1 MVTSLITTNPDV
13 LLDPTKF
20 LLNSEECQPPPTFC
34 QSWKGRG
41 EGRKLEEYVKY
52 TYVAAQPRMT
62 HSWKHFSRCV
72 NNHRDKDINLVNIT
86 SLFKMIFGIKL

>member
-1 MVTSLITTNPDV
+1 M
-13 LLDPTKF
+13 
-20 LLNSEECQPPPTFC
+20 
-34 QSWKGRG
+34 
-41 EGRKLEEYVKY
+41 KY